1 MAKTG
6 DVVESSSP
14 SVPPNSV
21 SAETKNTARSRTSS
35 SLSYKHLRNSTRM
48 LGLSCGQ
55 FWPNLASAHTA
66 EARMVAFSRMTRL

>member
-6 DVVESSSP
+6 EVVESSSP
-14 SVPPNSV
+14 SRPNSR
-21 SAETKNTARSRTSS
+21 SAETKNAARSRTSS
-35 SLSYKHLRNSTRM
+35 SLSYRQRLSSTRM